1 MSKSAYHCR
10 SPRPP
15 KPRSEQRRSN
25 EMKQS
30 RLSASVGV
38 AGIALFGKTA
48 LAQVYRTQAYAQG
61 RGE

>member
-38 AGIALFGKTA
+38 AGIALFG
-48 LAQVYRTQAYAQG
+48 
-61 RGE
+61 